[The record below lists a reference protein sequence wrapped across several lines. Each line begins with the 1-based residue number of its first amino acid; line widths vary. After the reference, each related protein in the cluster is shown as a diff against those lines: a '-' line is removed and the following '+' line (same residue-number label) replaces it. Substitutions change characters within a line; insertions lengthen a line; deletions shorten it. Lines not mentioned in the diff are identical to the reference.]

1 MFETKLI
8 PEARPIA
15 ILKKVF
21 VGVVIALL
29 VIGAVSSYRAYVQ
42 VKSLQINASQI
53 LRAGSKVDLSLVSS
67 GRTTVEVNVE
77 LIQNSHSQTILTM
90 QLKGNDLGFFDPR
103 TKSADKSEII
113 TSEQLNEFQ
122 PGSATLRATATGR
135 HQWMRLPP
143 PIVRE
148 MVVEIQRQ

>member
-90 QLKGNDLGFFDPR
+90 QLKGNGLGCVGPR
-103 TKSADKSEII
+103 TKSAGERGVRRGG
-113 TSEQLNEFQ
+113 QGNEFR
-122 PGSATLRATATGR
+122 PGSAALR
-135 HQWMRLPP
+135 
-143 PIVRE
+143 
-148 MVVEIQRQ
+148 